1 MSAITHEITT
11 EHIKK
16 NIESLV
22 VVEAK
27 KHLID
32 AATNKHNKSITNV
45 QQIILKKFIIIIY
58 NIFIYV
64 LLLNLVIHYCLEAMI
79 QDNRTNHF

>member
-16 NIESLV
+16 NIESLVV

-64 LLLNLVIHYCLEAMI
+64 LLFQLVHFFERC
-79 QDNRTNHF
+79 TN

>member
-1 MSAITHEITT
+1 MSAITHEIAT

-16 NIESLV
+16 NIKSLV
-22 VVEAK
+22 LVEAK
-27 KHLID
+27 KHLTD

-58 NIFIYV
+58 NIFIHV
-64 LLLNLVIHYCLEAMI
+64 LLFQLVLLSKKC
-79 QDNRTNHF
+79 TN